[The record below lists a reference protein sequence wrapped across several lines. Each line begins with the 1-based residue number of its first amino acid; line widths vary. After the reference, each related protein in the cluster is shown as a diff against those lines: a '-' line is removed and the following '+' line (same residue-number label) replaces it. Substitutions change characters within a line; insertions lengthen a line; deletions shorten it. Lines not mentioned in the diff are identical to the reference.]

1 MSGVRG
7 VLIYQPLFRQE
18 REDQGGVSVKE
29 KLERK
34 MKIKY
39 ILDNLEPEVFLEK
52 IMIWTQGKNVL
63 IEEDCMILN
72 YGLVVDCSRTNL
84 LLIYQVLW
92 KLALPPNVPDQL
104 QQPQH
109 QPWYSWN
116 ECSKHLLSCLGGR
129 VSTCKTVGYY
139 ETG

>member
-1 MSGVRG
+1 M
-7 VLIYQPLFRQE
+7 FRYE

-129 VSTCKTVGYY
+129 VSTCGPVRDY